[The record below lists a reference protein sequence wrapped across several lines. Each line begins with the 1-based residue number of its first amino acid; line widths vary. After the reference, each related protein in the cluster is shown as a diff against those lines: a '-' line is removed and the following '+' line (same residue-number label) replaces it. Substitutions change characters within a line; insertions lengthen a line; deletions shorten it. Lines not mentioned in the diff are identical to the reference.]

1 MALMHCLNDLRSTKL
16 NKNVNVPKDFRLGSD
31 EKFVSPPKQRRKR
44 YQRKKSQI
52 KGQQFQIKLQ
62 IPQPKAVSDIRNF
75 LKSMKTIDLTSTSNN
90 PNL

>member
-1 MALMHCLNDLRSTKL
+1 MGKVNAILQNNHHTASTTAAPWGNIALMRCLNDLRSTKL

-52 KGQQFQIKLQ
+52 KGQPFEIEL
-62 IPQPKAVSDIRNF
+62 
-75 LKSMKTIDLTSTSNN
+75 
-90 PNL
+90 